1 MTPLLKIGTEDLVAP
16 YLFWSERNS
25 GTIDLSILRDE
36 ALVPEHRSV
45 KPPPNQFTHEVR
57 QSQPYY
63 YGPQHAAPD
72 SEFSAGTL
80 VVLMVY
86 NGGEYCRV
94 IDAQG
99 LYVETAYEGL
109 RRL

>member
-1 MTPLLKIGTEDLVAP
+1 MLRPKAVV
-16 YLFWSERNS
+16 
-25 GTIDLSILRDE
+25 LRDV

-57 QSQPYY
+57 RIQPYY
-63 YGPQHAAPD
+63 YDPPHAAPD
-72 SEFSAGTL
+72 GEFSAGAR
-80 VVLMVY
+80 VVLIVY
-86 NGGEYCRV
+86 HGGEYCRV
-94 IDAQG
+94 IDARG

>member
-1 MTPLLKIGTEDLVAP
+1 MARRRLPRKRGVDTGRMLRPKAVV
-16 YLFWSERNS
+16 
-25 GTIDLSILRDE
+25 LRDV

-57 QSQPYY
+57 RIQPYY
-63 YGPQHAAPD
+63 YGPSHAAPD
-72 SEFSAGTL
+72 GEFSAGTL

-86 NGGEYCRV
+86 EDGEYCRV
-94 IDAQG
+94 IDARG